1 MSSPL
6 TAITRIRLLIAP
18 LIIQGWAVLYILTD
32 HPLTAA
38 VIASCGIGWMAALLA
53 MADDR
58 IHRARIERDTARE
71 RVGELE
77 AELANAYTD
86 PVTGL
91 PVRRLAEQH
100 LTNAAGVPLTV
111 AVADIDEMH
120 EINNDHGHQ
129 FGDDYLAG
137 IAARLDQ
144 ITADGDMLARLGGDE
159 FVLVTTRPPTLVAQ
173 ALAAA
178 TREPITVHG
187 TQITVRLSAGLCRT
201 AGGDA
206 HLGLGCADLAMFT
219 AKRSR
224 SGIEHY
230 DPSRDGVPQ
239 PRGVRPAIR
248 PRDRRGLTAACDAPA
263 GGASPLV

>member
-1 MSSPL
+1 MSSLL
-6 TAITRIRLLIAP
+6 TAVTRIRLLIAP
-18 LIIQGWAVLYILTD
+18 LVIQGWAVLYILTD

-38 VIASCGIGWMAALLA
+38 VIASCGIAAMAALLA
-53 MADDR
+53 MSDDR
-58 IHRARIERDTARE
+58 AHRARAERDTART

-77 AELANAYTD
+77 AELAEAYTD

-91 PVRRLAEQH
+91 PVRRLAERH
-100 LTNAAGVPLTV
+100 LTHAAGVQLTV
-111 AVADIDEMH
+111 AVLDVDDMH
-120 EINNDHGHQ
+120 EVNNGHGHQ

-137 IAARLDQ
+137 IAIRLDQ

-159 FVLVTTRPPTLVAQ
+159 FVLITTRPPTLVAQ

-187 TQITVRLSAGLCRT
+187 THIAVRLSTGLCRT

-219 AKRSR
+219 AKRRR

-248 PRDRRGLTAACDAPA
+248 PRDRRGARTTTGQAA
-263 GGASPLV
+263 